1 MIIALTINS
10 LDDNDR
16 RLIEKIYHEYT
27 GLMFY
32 EAFKFY
38 RANNQAEELVQK
50 AWMKL
55 IEHIETFKGLP
66 KTKQAGYIGSI
77 VRNTGIDEIRKN
89 QFSKYTSFSD
99 LPPEILESLSS
110 DSFVEQEV
118 LDYISLEELSNA
130 IELLSPNYKYLMIA
144 KYVLEK
150 TDDEIADVLDINPS
164 HVRIYLMRAKRKTLS
179 IMEGMSHGI

>member
-1 MIIALTINS
+1 M
-10 LDDNDR
+10 
-16 RLIEKIYHEYT
+16 
-27 GLMFY
+27 
-32 EAFKFY
+32 
-38 RANNQAEELVQK
+38 
-50 AWMKL
+50 
-55 IEHIETFKGLP
+55 
-66 KTKQAGYIGSI
+66 
-77 VRNTGIDEIRKN
+77 
-89 QFSKYTSFSD
+89 
-99 LPPEILESLSS
+99 PPEILESLSS